1 MGEREREVPGVVL
14 RREDVERGEHD
25 PEIMKS
31 AFARR
36 RAEHAKKRTVVKGA
50 DPGREVRGRKAG
62 HTRRVTQ
69 ARSDF
74 IQALLDSNA
83 TRQQV
88 IAALMKP
95 RSADP
100 QRPGGLGLTTKAA
113 ENAYKTAIDRRKEL
127 FGEVSRDA
135 REMQAMRLLG
145 SISRASQLKQM
156 GPVASLE
163 REFTR
168 VMGTA
173 AREPIAPQS
182 DLRELIGDVL
192 AGMTEEEILAEARKM
207 KAGEKDEDE

>member
-1 MGEREREVPGVVL
+1 MGKREREVPGVVL

-25 PEIMKS
+25 PEVMKA

-36 RAEHAKKRTVVKGA
+36 RAEHAKKRTLVKGP
-50 DPGREVRGRKAG
+50 DPGREVRGRKKG
-62 HTRRVTQ
+62 HTQRE
-69 ARSDF
+69 ARARNDF

-100 QRPGGLGLTTKAA
+100 QRPGGLGLTAKGA
-113 ENAYKTAIDRRKEL
+113 EAAYKSAIDRRKEL
-127 FGEVSRDA
+127 YAEMSRDA

-145 SISRASQLKQM
+145 SISKAAQLKQM

-192 AGMTEEEILAEARKM
+192 AGMTEEEILAEAGKM
-207 KAGEKDEDE
+207 KAGEKEEDE